1 MVKKTFVMKGKVWL
15 YPGETASWH
24 FVNLPKKE
32 SQVIKEEFGQYSP
45 GWGSLPVSV
54 TIGETTWQ
62 TPIFPDK
69 RSDNYLLPLKATVR
83 QKEGIREG
91 SMISFS
97 VTVTPKG
104 K

>member
-1 MVKKTFVMKGKVWL
+1 MSKKIFTMKGKVWL
-15 YPGETASWH
+15 YPSDVASWH

-32 SQVIKEEFGQYSP
+32 SQEIKETFGNLSP

-54 TIGETTWQ
+54 TIGQ
-62 TPIFPDK
+62 TSWRTSIFPDK
-69 RSDNYLLPLKATVR
+69 RSDSYLLPLKATVR

-97 VTVTPKG
+97 LTIEPKG